1 MSGCLDQL
9 WEITEVLEADSVPQ
23 LMWVKQCHKAPM
35 TGNGKHNYHPNIYL
49 VGGLEHEFYVSIYWE
64 FHHPN

>member
-1 MSGCLDQL
+1 MNQLWDFKVLDSGGVRTWECERRMSGCLDQW

-35 TGNGKHNYHPNIYL
+35 TGNG
-49 VGGLEHEFYVSIYWE
+49 
-64 FHHPN
+64 